1 MTEIQYNLFMGGE
14 QQMDKQLIAAA
25 IKGKRKEK
33 KMRQN
38 EVAVET
44 GLSRNYISDIENGR
58 YMPSVGTL
66 VKIASC
72 LQMDLNTLLMSEIQ
86 DVTSVSQEA

>member
-1 MTEIQYNLFMGGE
+1 
-14 QQMDKQLIAAA
+14 MDKRLIAAA
-25 IKGKRKEK
+25 IKEKRKEMK
-33 KMRQN
+33 KRQN

-72 LQMDLNTLLMSEIQ
+72 LEIDLNTLLMSEIQ
-86 DVTSVSQEA
+86 DKNSVTQ

>member
-1 MTEIQYNLFMGGE
+1 
-14 QQMDKQLIAAA
+14 MDKQLIAAA